1 MLRIPA
7 RSISHQGFQSGRY
20 PHQGLPLV
28 DGHWGASDEG
38 LQSRQGD
45 AGEKRDLIQG
55 PTAADA
61 GEFELFDLPIAVVW
75 RHRG

>member
-1 MLRIPA
+1 MPA
-7 RSISHQGFQSGRY
+7 DSSPLDQSPRLPVRQH

-28 DGHWGASDEG
+28 DGHWLASDEG
-38 LQSRQGD
+38 LQPRQGD
-45 AGEKRDLIQG
+45 ADEKRDLIQG

>member
-1 MLRIPA
+1 MPA
-7 RSISHQGFQSGRY
+7 DSSPLDQSRRLPVRQH

-38 LQSRQGD
+38 LQPGRGD

>member
-1 MLRIPA
+1 MTR
-7 RSISHQGFQSGRY
+7 GQSPRF
-20 PHQGLPLV
+20 PVRQNSHQGLPLV
-28 DGHWGASDEG
+28 GAHWGASDEG
-38 LQSRQGD
+38 LPPRHGD

-61 GEFELFDLPIAVVW
+61 GEFELCNLPVAVVW

>member
-1 MLRIPA
+1 MTRVQSLRLPV
-7 RSISHQGFQSGRY
+7 RQNS
-20 PHQGLPLV
+20 HQGLPFV
-28 DGHWGASDEG
+28 GGQCGASDEG
-38 LQSRQGD
+38 LQPRHGD

-61 GEFELFDLPIAVVW
+61 GEFELFDLSVAVVW